1 MQKWISDGREMFSFD
16 NSIFGDSMYFLTSFT
31 YFEVNTSYLC
41 FRSYVQGAQ
50 VNPRS
55 MQQAFSGAF
64 RRNAAFSRGI
74 DRYSRWDECSQY
86 GVPPRIHVPWRGTC
100 VPGIPQLLPQG
111 S

>member
-1 MQKWISDGREMFSFD
+1 MIVYVEFVERYLFD
-16 NSIFGDSMYFLTSFT
+16 NSMCLTIVCICTFLHRSYFK
-31 YFEVNTSYLC
+31 NDASYMC

-55 MQQAFSGAF
+55 MQQALSGAF

-74 DRYSRWDECSQY
+74 DRYSRRDECPQY
-86 GVPPRIHVPWRGTC
+86 GIPPRIHVPWRGTC
-100 VPGIPQLLPQG
+100 VPGIPQLF